1 MQHEQER
8 TGLKDHEYTEGLS
21 EALEQQ
27 QTASRA
33 ALHWQ
38 GVLAK
43 TEDRNARRYY
53 EGLIK
58 LSTLQALHHNLIA
71 KSHERARQDASTAIN
86 RDHGSKSQ
94 IGASKPTNQVNPS
107 PEIILTEKGRN
118 RARAEYD
125 AHQVKTEAFAL
136 LGDSYRRFANESL
149 AHTYYERARLES
161 ASARGF
167 DTVINAYDKKLE
179 DFGNP
184 LPAKEVCLDIQIAF
198 RSLQQADR
206 HLEHYNHGYDRVW
219 NYIRRVLANERT
231 IQRLETT
238 CSNRP
243 ESAVE
248 HRLLIEA
255 VDRGEK
261 LKRLTE
267 TEAIGAAIS
276 YRNFQKQIE
285 SAEKVY
291 DALSRVLTCNPA
303 ELTNASPQRETSG
316 NREQSQTLPEAHR
329 GPERPGRSVAETSVS
344 TTSIEE
350 PELDKPE
357 PQASGSDLNN
367 VKPSG
372 HRQSRAIV
380 AAVISQTLREMDREL

>member
-1 MQHEQER
+1 
-8 TGLKDHEYTEGLS
+8 
-21 EALEQQ
+21 
-27 QTASRA
+27 
-33 ALHWQ
+33 
-38 GVLAK
+38 
-43 TEDRNARRYY
+43 
-53 EGLIK
+53 LIK

-71 KSHERARQDASTAIN
+71 KSHEHARQDASTAIN
-86 RDHGSKSQ
+86 RDHGTKTP
-94 IGASKPTNQVNPS
+94 IGASKPTNQVKPS
-107 PEIILTEKGRN
+107 EIILTEKGRD

-125 AHQVKTEAFAL
+125 GHQVKTEAFAL

-167 DTVINAYDKKLE
+167 GTVIKAYDKKLE
-179 DFGNP
+179 DLDNR
-184 LPAKEVCLDIQIAF
+184 LPTKDVCPDIQRGF
-198 RSLQQADR
+198 RSLEQADR
-206 HLEHYNHGYDRVW
+206 YLEYYNHGYDRVW

-231 IQRLETT
+231 IERLETAR
-238 CSNRP
+238 SNRP

-261 LKRLTE
+261 LKRLAE
-267 TEAIGAAIS
+267 TESLNAATS
-276 YRNFQKQIE
+276 YRNFQKEIE

-291 DALSRVLTCNPA
+291 DALTRVLTGNPA
-303 ELTNASPQRETSG
+303 ELTSACPQKETSG
-316 NREQSQTLPEAHR
+316 NRVPSQTLPEAHR
-329 GPERPGRSVAETSVS
+329 GLERPGRSVAETSVS
-344 TTSIEE
+344 TSSIEE

-357 PQASGSDLNN
+357 HQASGSDLNN

>member
-1 MQHEQER
+1 MRHEQKR
-8 TGLKDHEYTEGLS
+8 TGRKDQDAQGL
-21 EALEQQ
+21 AKAVEQQ
-27 QTASRA
+27 QAASRA
-33 ALHWQ
+33 AAHWQ
-38 GVLAK
+38 GMLAK
-43 TEDRNARRYY
+43 TEDRNARRYF
-53 EGLIK
+53 EGLVK

-71 KSHERARQDASTAIN
+71 KSHEHADRDASAAVN
-86 RDHGSKSQ
+86 RDHGSKTQ
-94 IGASKPTNQVNPS
+94 IGASKPTNQVKPS
-107 PEIILTEKGRN
+107 EIILIEKGRD

-167 DTVINAYDKKLE
+167 DTVIKAYDKKLE
-179 DFGNP
+179 DLGNP
-184 LPAKEVCLDIQIAF
+184 LPTKEVCLDIQIAF

-261 LKRLTE
+261 LKRLAE
-267 TEAIGAAIS
+267 TEAIDAATS
-276 YRNFQKQIE
+276 YRNFQKEIE

-291 DALSRVLTCNPA
+291 DALSRILTGNPA
-303 ELTNASPQRETSG
+303 ELTSACPQNETFG
-316 NREQSQTLPEAHR
+316 NRVQSQT
-329 GPERPGRSVAETSVS
+329 
-344 TTSIEE
+344 
-350 PELDKPE
+350 
-357 PQASGSDLNN
+357 DL
-367 VKPSG
+367 
-372 HRQSRAIV
+372 
-380 AAVISQTLREMDREL
+380 